1 MASTSALAER
11 GDFGQNSFASTKTL
25 PTGASPL
32 YDDVTRAGS
41 RYANRATD
49 VSKAI
54 FEKNLID
61 SGWARSVSKDGKTII
76 LQKDGAKYV
85 LRDGAKSTGG
95 PTVDYY
101 KPGSQGIDVKI
112 RLEQGGTP

>member
-1 MASTSALAER
+1 MKSADAASSAARTPL
-11 GDFGQNSFASTKTL
+11 
-25 PTGASPL
+25 TGVSSL
-32 YDDVTRAGS
+32 YDDVTRTGS

-49 VSKAI
+49 VSKAG

-95 PTVDYY
+95 PTADYY
-101 KPGSQGIDVKI
+101 KAGSQ
-112 RLEQGGTP
+112 